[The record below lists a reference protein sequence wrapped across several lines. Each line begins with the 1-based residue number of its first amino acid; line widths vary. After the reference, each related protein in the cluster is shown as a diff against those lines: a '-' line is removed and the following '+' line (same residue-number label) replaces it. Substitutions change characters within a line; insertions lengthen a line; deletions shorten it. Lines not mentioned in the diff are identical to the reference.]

1 MSVLTLIDL
10 YFAVRGTSITPI
22 MYSKPTYNPKLKRSR
37 PKYGNKKTTV
47 DGITFDSKW
56 ESQRY
61 LYLKSLER
69 AGRVQNLE
77 LQPRFIITVNGQ
89 KICTYVADFRY
100 DKEDAEGN
108 WEHIVE
114 DAKGVETPEFKLK
127 KKLMKA
133 VYNIDIYL
141 SKKSG

>member
-1 MSVLTLIDL
+1 
-10 YFAVRGTSITPI
+10 

-37 PKYGNKKTTV
+37 SKYGNKKTVV

-61 LYLKSLER
+61 LYLKSLEK

-133 VYNIDIYL
+133 VLDIEINVV
-141 SKKSG
+141 KKR

>member
-1 MSVLTLIDL
+1 M
-10 YFAVRGTSITPI
+10 F
-22 MYSKPTYNPKLKRSR
+22 SKPTYNPKLKRSR

-77 LQPRFIITVNGQ
+77 LQPRFIITVNSQ

-108 WEHIVE
+108 WEHIIE